1 MLGIGDE
8 ISIFLQALL
17 AGNIVLLVYTCIRV
31 FRRLIKHDLF
41 FVSLEDFFFW
51 VWAGLY
57 LFVKIYDTSDG
68 SIRWFFTIGV
78 VVGGVCSFFVL
89 HFLSEMGKKLFAR
102 IREKDEN
109 LLINQRKKGNITI
122 WGQKIDL

>member
-8 ISIFLQALL
+8 ISIFCRRYWRAILYFWFIRAF
-17 AGNIVLLVYTCIRV
+17 RV
-31 FRRLIKHDLF
+31 FRRLIKTRSVF
-41 FVSLEDFFFW
+41 RFLEDFFFW
-51 VWAGLY
+51 YGQVCICLSRSMT
-57 LFVKIYDTSDG
+57 LVDG

-102 IREKDEN
+102 IREKDEKS
-109 LLINQRKKGNITI
+109 IDKSKG
-122 WGQKIDL
+122 KR

>member
-17 AGNIVLLVYTCIRV
+17 AGNIVLLV

-102 IREKDEN
+102 IREKDE
-109 LLINQRKKGNITI
+109 KS
-122 WGQKIDL
+122 IDKSKEKR

>member
-51 VWAGLY
+51 VWAGICLSRSMTLVMVVY
-57 LFVKIYDTSDG
+57 VG
-68 SIRWFFTIGV
+68 S
-78 VVGGVCSFFVL
+78 L
-89 HFLSEMGKKLFAR
+89 P
-102 IREKDEN
+102 
-109 LLINQRKKGNITI
+109 
-122 WGQKIDL
+122 

>member
-89 HFLSEMGKKLFAR
+89 HFLSEMGKNCLPGFVK
-102 IREKDEN
+102 KTKN

-122 WGQKIDL
+122 LGQKIDL

>member
-41 FVSLEDFFFW
+41 FVSLEDFSFGCGQ
-51 VWAGLY
+51 VCICLSRSMTLVMVVY
-57 LFVKIYDTSDG
+57 VG
-68 SIRWFFTIGV
+68 S
-78 VVGGVCSFFVL
+78 L
-89 HFLSEMGKKLFAR
+89 P
-102 IREKDEN
+102 
-109 LLINQRKKGNITI
+109 
-122 WGQKIDL
+122 

>member
-41 FVSLEDFFFW
+41 LSQYSYITFFP
-51 VWAGLY
+51 L
-57 LFVKIYDTSDG
+57 IY
-68 SIRWFFTIGV
+68 
-78 VVGGVCSFFVL
+78 
-89 HFLSEMGKKLFAR
+89 
-102 IREKDEN
+102 
-109 LLINQRKKGNITI
+109 Q
-122 WGQKIDL
+122 

>member
-78 VVGGVCSFFVL
+78 VVGGVCSFLCCIFCLRWGKNCLPGFV
-89 HFLSEMGKKLFAR
+89 KKT
-102 IREKDEN
+102 KN
-109 LLINQRKKGNITI
+109 LLINQRKKVI
-122 WGQKIDL
+122 

>member
-89 HFLSEMGKKLFAR
+89 HFLSEMGKKLFDKKKK
-102 IREKDEN
+102 KDE
-109 LLINQRKKGNITI
+109 KS
-122 WGQKIDL
+122 IDKSKEKR

>member
-57 LFVKIYDTSDG
+57 LLSRSMTLVMVVYVG
-68 SIRWFFTIGV
+68 S
-78 VVGGVCSFFVL
+78 L
-89 HFLSEMGKKLFAR
+89 P
-102 IREKDEN
+102 
-109 LLINQRKKGNITI
+109 
-122 WGQKIDL
+122 

>member
-17 AGNIVLLVYTCIRV
+17 AGNIVLLVYACIRV

-68 SIRWFFTIGV
+68 SIRWFFIIGV

-102 IREKDEN
+102 IREKDEKS
-109 LLINQRKKGNITI
+109 IYKSKEKR
-122 WGQKIDL
+122 

>member
-1 MLGIGDE
+1 MESVMKYPFFCRRYWRAILY
-8 ISIFLQALL
+8 FW
-17 AGNIVLLVYTCIRV
+17 

-102 IREKDEN
+102 IREKDE
-109 LLINQRKKGNITI
+109 KS
-122 WGQKIDL
+122 IDKSKEKR

>member
-41 FVSLEDFFFW
+41 FVSLEDFLL
-51 VWAGLY
+51 GMGR
-57 LFVKIYDTSDG
+57 FVS
-68 SIRWFFTIGV
+68 
-78 VVGGVCSFFVL
+78 VC
-89 HFLSEMGKKLFAR
+89 
-102 IREKDEN
+102 
-109 LLINQRKKGNITI
+109 Q
-122 WGQKIDL
+122 DL

>member
-1 MLGIGDE
+1 MKYPF
-8 ISIFLQALL
+8 FLQALL

-78 VVGGVCSFFVL
+78 GGLGEFCSFFVL
-89 HFLSEMGKKLFAR
+89 HFFCLRWGKNCLPGFVK
-102 IREKDEN
+102 KTKN

-122 WGQKIDL
+122 LGQKIDL

>member
-57 LFVKIYDTSDG
+57 PPFINALAIP
-68 SIRWFFTIGV
+68 SIMATAA
-78 VVGGVCSFFVL
+78 
-89 HFLSEMGKKLFAR
+89 LSS
-102 IREKDEN
+102 
-109 LLINQRKKGNITI
+109 
-122 WGQKIDL
+122 